1 MLGRFGA
8 CQAQPSAQGS
18 LLNPYGVSALLLQVL
33 ARFHFAGG
41 KLKRGRH
48 GSSWCLCLVI
58 DDAKKQLFERHL
70 KWISDAYLHW
80 NHVGKQ
86 DYGLENCAVMSVID
100 QPSAQASNMSV
111 IDHQPR
117 PRSVANF
124 FRQNNYDNYVS
135 SRLLEPGFVRKSI
148 LHEVATDW
156 LWSMA
161 RMGCCHESI
170 RWISRLLS
178 PNLGPIDFKLHRCK
192 ISDKPNHCTLMSAT
206 RCKLPWKMLSMNWRG
221 SGPFEVRS
229 WTCHTVLTKNLLE
242 RTHQPLIDL
251 CILGN
256 AWMSW

>member
-1 MLGRFGA
+1 MALVPSFCRFSQDSTSPGA
-8 CQAQPSAQGS
+8 SWSGVDMAALDACAWS
-18 LLNPYGVSALLLQVL
+18 LTMRKNSFLNAFWSES
-33 ARFHFAGG
+33 RT
-41 KLKRGRH
+41 RT
-48 GSSWCLCLVI
+48 CTEI
-58 DDAKKQLFERHL
+58 
-70 KWISDAYLHW
+70 
-80 NHVGKQ
+80 
-86 DYGLENCAVMSVID
+86 MSVID

-124 FRQNNYDNYVS
+124 FRQSNYDNYVS

-206 RCKLPWKMLSMNWRG
+206 RCKLPWKMLSMELKRT
-221 SGPFEVRS
+221 RS
-229 WTCHTVLTKNLLE
+229 IWSTFLGHV
-242 RTHQPLIDL
+242 
-251 CILGN
+251 IL
-256 AWMSW
+256 S